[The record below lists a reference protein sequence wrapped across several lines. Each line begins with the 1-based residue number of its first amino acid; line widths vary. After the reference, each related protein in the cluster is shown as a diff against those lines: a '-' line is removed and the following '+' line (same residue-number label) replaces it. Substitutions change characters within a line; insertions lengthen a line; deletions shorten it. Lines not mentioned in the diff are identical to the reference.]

1 MMSDLDIDLSDDD
14 VKCIEPFLIT
24 LIATGVISVLYYVLQ
39 FKLGPEL

>member
-14 VKCIEPFLIT
+14 VKCIEPCLIT

>member
-14 VKCIEPFLIT
+14 VKCIEPCLIT
-24 LIATGVISVLYYVLQ
+24 LFATGIISIIYYTFQ